1 MTEVHLSSF
10 NTGNFNKGAGFIKQ
24 TLWYFVNALFVRASC
39 KRRSASLATAILCK
53 HEKKNSFKHK

>member
-24 TLWYFVNALFVRASC
+24 TLWYFVNALFVRAS
-39 KRRSASLATAILCK
+39 
-53 HEKKNSFKHK
+53 